1 MLRVA
6 FFPHLIGPIVMRTP
20 LVHLIASLI
29 LATTP
34 FAHAQGTLMERTS
47 LITSR
52 AFDVKVL
59 ANGVDVTSRTPVV
72 SVKYN
77 VDGSGTRTLRDGKTI
92 DGQWKFLN
100 AAQTQIEVQGPEG
113 TSRWV
118 IIELNERIYRKANM
132 DTGVEFVHLPK
143 QP

>member
-1 MLRVA
+1 MQLRLST
-6 FFPHLIGPIVMRTP
+6 FM
-20 LVHLIASLI
+20 ASLI

-34 FAHAQGTLMERTS
+34 FAHAQGTPMERTS
-47 LITSR
+47 LITAR
-52 AFDVKVL
+52 PFDVKVM
-59 ANGVDVTSRTPVV
+59 ANGADVTSRTPVV

-77 VDGSGTRTLRDGKTI
+77 ADGSGTRTLRDGKTI

-132 DTGVEFVHLPK
+132 DTGVEFVHLPR

>member
-1 MLRVA
+1 MQRPLTTLITTLLAAASA
-6 FFPHLIGPIVMRTP
+6 F
-20 LVHLIASLI
+20 
-29 LATTP
+29 AT
-34 FAHAQGTLMERTS
+34 AQGTPMERTS
-47 LITSR
+47 LIVSR
-52 AFDVKVL
+52 PFDVKVL

-77 VDGSGTRTLRDGKTI
+77 ADGSGTRTLRDGKTI

-100 AAQTQIEVQGPEG
+100 AAQTQIEVHGPEG

-118 IIELNERIYRKANM
+118 IIEINERIYRKANM
-132 DTGVEFVHLPK
+132 DTGVEFVHLPR